1 MVNNRLD
8 YAKKQLEINNIE
20 YTVVNEISGHIHC
33 RRKSDDMLFQFY
45 ANTGTIVNN
54 DKKGIH
60 NLIEILD
67 DMKR

>member
-1 MVNNRLD
+1 MINNRLD
-8 YAKKQLEINNIE
+8 YAKKQLEANNIE
-20 YTVVNEISGHIHC
+20 YTVINETNGHIHC
-33 RRKSDDMLFQFY
+33 RRKSDDKLFQFY
-45 ANTGTIVNN
+45 ANTGTIQGS